1 MEHKSASRC
10 EHPSALPGY
19 ELTIGRVTS
28 FRPRSAHVADDTV
41 LTSVRPISDLSE
53 LYYEFG
59 EYRMEILEERLRAK
73 LKYLRER
80 RQAGKK
86 LDTKEF
92 KTFLAE
98 QEAFLK
104 HMNNEM
110 VEEDKVAVGYI
121 DEIVIPD
128 VKVEEEAQTGR
139 SVKRVRNE

>member
-1 MEHKSASRC
+1 M
-10 EHPSALPGY
+10 
-19 ELTIGRVTS
+19 
-28 FRPRSAHVADDTV
+28 

-73 LKYLRER
+73 LKHLRER

-86 LDTKEF
+86 LDTKDF
-92 KTFLAE
+92 KKFLAE

-110 VEEDKVAVGYI
+110 LEEEKVAVGYI
-121 DEIVIPD
+121 DEIVIPE
-128 VKVEEEAQTGR
+128 VKVGEEVQTGR
-139 SVKRVRNE
+139 SVKRARNE